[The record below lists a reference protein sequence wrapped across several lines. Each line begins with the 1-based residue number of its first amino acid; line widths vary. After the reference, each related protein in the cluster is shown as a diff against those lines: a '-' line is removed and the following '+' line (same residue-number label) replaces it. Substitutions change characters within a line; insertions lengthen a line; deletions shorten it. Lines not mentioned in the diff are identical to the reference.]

1 VLIYPVYAL
10 LFADAGLTGGQISS
24 LFALWSLA
32 GFLLEVPSGAWAD
45 TFSRRQ
51 LVAGALVLRSIGFAL
66 WLLFPSY
73 LGFAAGFLL
82 WGASGAM
89 TSGTIEALVYDEL
102 AAQTRSEAGDGAGE
116 GAGEGAADRYVRV
129 IGRGNTVAL
138 LSMLVATALAAP
150 ALAVGGYPL
159 VGAASV
165 AVGLAGAAAA
175 WSLPETRPQEQE
187 EVRGYL
193 AMLRAGLT
201 EVRGQPRVGRAVV
214 LLATVT
220 GLSAI
225 DEYFPLLARATGAS
239 TVAVPLLFTLPIT
252 AAALASALA
261 DRWSGIS
268 PARLAGAVGL
278 AAGTLAVGS
287 LSGHPAGLLAVAVS
301 FGVLEL
307 FTVVG
312 EARLQETISG
322 PARATVLSVTG
333 LGSEVAAL
341 AVFAGFGFGEST
353 LDIPLLMALAGLPLA
368 GAALLTWRWLP
379 PSTPRIFRENASDTP
394 SR

>member
-24 LFALWSLA
+24 LFAIWSLA
-32 GFLLEVPSGAWAD
+32 GFLLEIPSGAWAD
-45 TFSRRQ
+45 TFSRRR

-89 TSGTIEALVYDEL
+89 TSGSIEALVYDEL
-102 AAQTRSEAGDGAGE
+102 AAQTRSEAGD

-193 AMLRAGLT
+193 AMLRAGLA
-201 EVRGQPRVGRAVV
+201 EVRGQPQVGRVVV

-239 TVAVPLLFTLPIT
+239 TVAVPLLFTLPLA

-287 LSGHPAGLLAVAVS
+287 LSGHPAGLLAVAVC

-368 GAALLTWRWLP
+368 GAALLTQRWLP
-379 PSTPRIFRENASDTP
+379 PSTPRIFRENASDSP
-394 SR
+394 CR